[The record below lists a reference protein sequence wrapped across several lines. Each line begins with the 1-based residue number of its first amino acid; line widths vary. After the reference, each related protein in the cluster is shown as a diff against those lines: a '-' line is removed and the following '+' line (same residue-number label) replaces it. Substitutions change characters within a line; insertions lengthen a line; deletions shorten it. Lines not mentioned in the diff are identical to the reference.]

1 MNLFQIIQSLNAV
14 GTSVAQEWQIIVRVP
29 IVALLIAAVV
39 AVLTWLL
46 TWSFFDRKLTN
57 ARSLIEM
64 LETTVGAKEEDQFKR
79 KVDPVEWFRTEAI
92 KEIHRIRRNPFHPY
106 KKAEKSGVTLMNRM
120 QLIAHVHEYGIKHDQ
135 RDAICERENKDVS
148 PVNGGE
154 SEPLPR
160 TI

>member
-14 GTSVAQEWQIIVRVP
+14 GTNIAQEWQIIVRVP

-92 KEIHRIRRNPFHPY
+92 KEIYRIRRNPAHPY
-106 KKAEKSGVTLMNRM
+106 NKGDRSGVTLMNRL
-120 QLIAHVHEYGIKHDQ
+120 QLIAHVHEYGSKNDQ
-135 RDAICERENKDVS
+135 AEAIREREKKELN
-148 PVNGGE
+148 PVAVA
-154 SEPLPR
+154 S
-160 TI
+160 